1 MAVSAPVP
9 LPWRSPVSVV
19 APVPP
24 LVTARALPRER
35 VPRVAVCEK
44 RLVED
49 AVVEKRFVVVA
60 FASVVLPVTPN
71 VPATARLPEE
81 SIVVVALP
89 QKYAVPKL
97 EKRVEDAE
105 PKNFWSPVHVL
116 EVVATSLPV
125 LSVPRSAFVREVNHT
140 VEVAVNCEVEA
151 LVKFWR
157 AVQKLELPML
167 RAAVTAAV
175 SLPEF
180 AIVRP
185 PAFARV
191 AI

>member
-1 MAVSAPVP
+1 MV
-9 LPWRSPVSVV
+9 L
-19 APVPP
+19 
-24 LVTARALPRER
+24 
-35 VPRVAVCEK
+35 
-44 RLVED
+44 D

-89 QKYAVPKL
+89 PKYAVPKL

-116 EVVATSLPV
+116 ELARFKVAVRVPPRVAGVPPIVSVELVSDRAMVFAERRFTPMEVVATSLPV

-151 LVKFWR
+151 LVKFWS